1 MLNYLEEHK
10 QYQDRC
16 NKYINDIDNT
26 MKSELVSL
34 EKANNE
40 ILRSIFSMLDDLIN
54 RDESF
59 AYVVRGLLREENN
72 KDDDMTAQEIEALI

>member
-1 MLNYLEEHK
+1 MLDYLEEHK

-26 MKSELVSL
+26 MKSELVIL

-59 AYVVRGLLREENN
+59 AYVVRGLLREESK
-72 KDDDMTAQEIEALI
+72 KDDDMTGQEIEALI